1 MTGIDDNHV
10 AAVPMSLDAHVA
22 VQTVEMRHM
31 REALERIETSIGF
44 HVTRVEWEQRNGY
57 VDGQFRQHDVE
68 IGNMKKDAS
77 AEFADLRKA
86 IADDRARADAAR
98 APWWVVLG
106 AGLGIVS
113 AIVAVMGVI
122 LK

>member
-1 MTGIDDNHV
+1 MTLDHDS
-10 AAVPMSLDAHVA
+10 AVPMSLDAHVA

-31 REALERIETSIGF
+31 RESLDRIETSLGS

-68 IGNMKKDAS
+68 IANVKKEA
-77 AEFADLRKA
+77 AA
-86 IADDRARADAAR
+86 DRARAEAAR

-113 AIVAVMGVI
+113 AVVAVVALVI
-122 LK
+122 R

>member
-1 MTGIDDNHV
+1 MD
-10 AAVPMSLDAHVA
+10 AAPMSLDAHVA
-22 VQTVEMRHM
+22 VQTVELRHM
-31 REALERIETSIGF
+31 RETLDRIEGQLGS

-68 IGNMKKDAS
+68 LGNIKKDAS
-77 AEFADLRKA
+77 TE
-86 IADDRARADAAR
+86 IANLKKEISADRAKAEAAR

-113 AIVAVMGVI
+113 AVVAVMGVLI
-122 LK
+122 K